1 MAISDTFAVLLICI
15 GLLAATFFC
24 AYAPS
29 WIKASPR
36 VMNLIAI
43 YGGGTIIGAA
53 IVIVLPEAASIL
65 INAQHE
71 LDEINPPEHD
81 HDHEHTMPGGHA
93 HSHEDE
99 IVSHEIAAMIG
110 TAILVGFTIMLIID
124 EITAMCTKK
133 RQEKKDE
140 MAMYGLNANG
150 DELEQL
156 VPSNSIAVEDQK
168 IRQKNINSAFLTTI
182 ALCVHSLTEGVAMGA
197 SLFCKY
203 TTYLYDR

>member
-1 MAISDTFAVLLICI
+1 MAISDTFTVLLICI
-15 GLLAATFFC
+15 GLLGATFFC

-71 LDEINPPEHD
+71 LDEINPPAHD
-81 HDHEHTMPGGHA
+81 EHDHEHTMPGGHA

-110 TAILVGFTIMLIID
+110 TAILIGFTIMLIID
-124 EITAMCTKK
+124 EVTAMCTKK
-133 RQEKKDE
+133 KQAKKDE
-140 MAMYGLNANG
+140 NAILGLNERG
-150 DELEQL
+150 EELEPL
-156 VPSNSIAVEDQK
+156 VEQA
-168 IRQKNINSAFLTTI
+168 
-182 ALCVHSLTEGVAMGA
+182 HSR
-197 SLFCKY
+197 
-203 TTYLYDR
+203 DN

>member
-1 MAISDTFAVLLICI
+1 MAISDTLAVFLICA

-81 HDHEHTMPGGHA
+81 HDHEHTMPGGQTQ
-93 HSHEDE
+93 SLEDE
-99 IVSHEIAAMIG
+99 IVSHEITAMIG

-124 EITAMCTKK
+124 EITAIITKK
-133 RQEKKDE
+133 KAE
-140 MAMYGLNANG
+140 
-150 DELEQL
+150 
-156 VPSNSIAVEDQK
+156 
-168 IRQKNINSAFLTTI
+168 
-182 ALCVHSLTEGVAMGA
+182 
-197 SLFCKY
+197 
-203 TTYLYDR
+203 